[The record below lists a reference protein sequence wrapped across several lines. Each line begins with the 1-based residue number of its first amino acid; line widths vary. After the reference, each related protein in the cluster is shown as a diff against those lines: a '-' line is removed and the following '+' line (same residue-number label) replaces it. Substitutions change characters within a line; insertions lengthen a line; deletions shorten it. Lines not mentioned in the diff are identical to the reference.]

1 MFEQP
6 SNGQA
11 HGALKHENPS
21 PNKFCTVL
29 GNSNCICLKRS
40 TIPSLNYYN
49 EDLEMFKRELGEILK
64 LNDGCLIAFK
74 KLWLSMDSF
83 VSDLKSLREALAL
96 EDLFMNFLIVLNQV
110 NYTEENIG
118 TIKSINSDMVELVE
132 DVLRK
137 EDEINMDRSQEKYKE
152 MREIIREAYH
162 KHLVPDMPK

>member
-1 MFEQP
+1 M
-6 SNGQA
+6 
-11 HGALKHENPS
+11 
-21 PNKFCTVL
+21 
-29 GNSNCICLKRS
+29 
-40 TIPSLNYYN
+40 
-49 EDLEMFKRELGEILK
+49 
-64 LNDGCLIAFK
+64 
-74 KLWLSMDSF
+74 
-83 VSDLKSLREALAL
+83 L